1 MTLQSLTLE
10 GEQVEEFHWLPE
22 DELAQI
28 DEDSLKVNNY
38 LISHE

>member
-10 GEQVEEFHWLPE
+10 GEEVEEFHWLPE

-28 DEDSLKVNNY
+28 DEDSLKVNKQ
-38 LISHE
+38 LIN